1 MTLPMGDGSPGTHLE
16 PAGRRSARTE
26 GSARRPEGTP
36 RPAVSVVVPFAGDPA
51 AGEAAVALLR
61 SLNLAPGDE
70 LILADNCGVIDPL
83 VPAITGPE
91 IQVVR
96 AAGERSPAH
105 ARNAGARAADNEWI
119 LFLDADT
126 MAPADLLDRF
136 FAEPIPAGV
145 GAITGDIVGYVARPT
160 LAARYGAS
168 RNFLGQRSHLAHPYR
183 PRASSA
189 NLLVRRE
196 AFTAVDGYVEGVRA
210 GEDTDFTWRLQDA
223 GWSLAFRAEAVV
235 RHRYR
240 ESLGELRSQWR
251 GYAAGA
257 RWLES
262 RWPGF
267 HPDPGLNRLGRIL
280 LRRLGVGPGV
290 AFRADG
296 NTATV
301 RARLSRPER
310 IKFLFVQC
318 LLGIEE
324 QIGLRQSND
333 AR

>member
-1 MTLPMGDGSPGTHLE
+1 MTQDPPNDGY
-16 PAGRRSARTE
+16 GRHNE
-26 GSARRPEGTP
+26 DVDRPD
-36 RPAVSVVVPFAGDPA
+36 VSVVVPFAGDRA
-51 AGEAAVALLR
+51 AADAALALLR
-61 SLNLAPGDE
+61 TLTLRASDE
-70 LILADNCGVIDPL
+70 RILADNSGTVAPDQPD
-83 VPAITGPE
+83 IT
-91 IQVVR
+91 VVR

-105 ARNAGARAADNEWI
+105 ARNTGARAAHTDWI

-126 MAPADLLDRF
+126 LAPPDLLERF
-136 FAEPIPAGV
+136 FATPIDATV
-145 GAITGDIVGYVARPT
+145 GAITGDIAGFVARPT

-168 RNFLGQRSHLAHPYR
+168 RNFLGQRSHLANPYK

-189 NLLVRRE
+189 NLLVRRA
-196 AFTAVDGYVEGVRA
+196 AFDAVDGYVEGVRA

-223 GWSLAFRAEAVV
+223 GWTLAFAPDAVV

-240 ESLGELRSQWR
+240 ESLTELRRQWR

-267 HPDPGLNRLGRIL
+267 HPDPGLHRLARIL
-280 LRRLGVGPGV
+280 LHKLHIGPGV

-296 NTATV
+296 NTAAT
-301 RARLSRPER
+301 RARLSRAER
-310 IKFLFVQC
+310 LRFLFVQC

-324 QIGLRQSND
+324 QIGLRQSNH

>member
-1 MTLPMGDGSPGTHLE
+1 MIGNPQPGV
-16 PAGRRSARTE
+16 ANASID
-26 GSARRPEGTP
+26 
-36 RPAVSVVVPFAGDPA
+36 RPAVSVVVPFAGDRA
-51 AGEAAVALLR
+51 AGQAALALLR
-61 SLNLAPGDE
+61 SLDRCDGDE
-70 LILADNCGVIDPL
+70 LILADNCGAIAQQPLEPPDITVI
-83 VPAITGPE
+83 
-91 IQVVR
+91 R
-96 AAGERSPAH
+96 ADGERSPAH
-105 ARNAGARAADNEWI
+105 ARNTGARAATNAWI

-126 MAPADLLDRF
+126 LAPPDLLARF
-136 FAEPIPAGV
+136 FAAPIGERV
-145 GAITGDIVGYVARPT
+145 GAITGDIAGFLGKPT

-168 RNFLGQRSHLAHPYR
+168 RNFLGQRSHLANPYK

-189 NLLVRRE
+189 NLLVRRD

-223 GWSLAFRAEAVV
+223 GWTLEFRPEAVV
-235 RHRYR
+235 RHQYR
-240 ESLGELRSQWR
+240 ESLGELRRQWR

-267 HPDPGLNRLGRIL
+267 HPDPGFNRLGRIL
-280 LRRLGVGPGV
+280 LKKIGIGPGV

-296 NTATV
+296 NTAKV
-301 RARLSRPER
+301 RTQLSRAER
-310 IKFLFVQC
+310 IRFLLVQC